1 MIENCH
7 QDNIIEMNFNN
18 MPCCL
23 KHLLIMNKMSEE
35 YLLSYEFGK
44 YLLKILKNIFEKNK
58 RIIRSNA
65 KINDN
70 IFKDFCLMITKNMSH
85 LYFVNKTNLAKYLCK
100 SVFNIYS
107 IQEFNNYKFRI
118 NEINS
123 IKNNLCCIYNKEKKF
138 HKAFKIIKELYE
150 ANKSNNNNDNLI
162 YLNNYIILYLK
173 SKTIIN
179 KDVYNKIN
187 TMKSFINQRINQI
200 SQLPKINDN
209 NMINSKKSYNTYSIS
224 EIQLYIFLYYNC
236 CNFISKCNNNQT
248 QIISYYKKGYELSM
262 FHFGESHHLTIKFKN
277 ILNKTLFKKVNL
289 KNVYKYNNNY
299 ENTKTTLTKSEINS
313 KLDEINSRLEKLG
326 NSFSPVKQLLSNY
339 YMEEQKLS
347 KNEDNY
353 KLNKN
358 NLKIKLYEK
367 DTQENNENKFNKINF
382 DNNILRDSINN
393 NKNKSLYN
401 NYSDYNIYNK
411 SQKENKQEIDKK
423 DIPKLVINLDNHN
436 NDELV
441 CTTLYQE
448 VKEEEIINEN
458 TNNKNIS
465 IPKLIIS
472 LDNHNN
478 DDLVCTTLYQ
488 EASENENEKKEE
500 EKNKIPIPKLVISLD
515 NHNND
520 DLVCTTLYQE
530 ASENENEKKEE
541 EKNKIPIPKLVI
553 SLDNHNNDNLECTTL
568 YQEMSEDEAEKANS
582 KEKKITLPKI
592 SLCLDQTNNDDY
604 VCETFFLPTDE
615 EKKEENKNTDSTKII
630 KSYSYDSK
638 KEESNKNVNK
648 INFSFNIIKSEDTEQ
663 NPITESE
670 NDEKNINS
678 TTNTNK
684 NINAMNNEELL
695 NKFFIDI
702 KFYRPLE
709 IKNNQKEEIFDIAK
723 FINEIKDKTSDN
735 ENKCDYKIR
744 ICEDKKYLIKLDMFT
759 NDSVKISLIDKN
771 DNNELFSSKYSY
783 NKIVNLYKIIRHDLC
798 LKNMETY
805 YHYSSYN
812 DYISR
817 TFLNFIT
824 INKEKGAFK
833 FKMAKKPLGL
843 CHCNIVVQLHFCKC
857 AFDMIVFSK
866 NYCRI
871 IFSSENDD
879 FNSMGIDTY
888 FDDESFDMLI
898 DSELLEDK
906 AYVYSF
912 KNNDL
917 NKNELLLELIKNIQK
932 CVNSYCSGVV
942 NVFDDIYLK
951 TNPNQKKLKELL
963 IFKLNISNKLND
975 CKLYVCEFGNRLCKV
990 VSVDQK
996 LVKLKGIIYSCEINE
1011 LFGYETNDIWN
1022 KLVCYQKVI
1031 FGQMILNSV
1040 FFNESNSRI
1049 CINKYEVINEL
1060 NFVKD
1065 LKVCN
1070 FSLIKL
1076 NQNLKY
1082 IKFTIYKSVG
1092 TCEYTK
1098 IIFVNSKN
1106 NINNLKLINIKDKL
1120 IDELNITTQSFDKGN
1135 DSLFT
1140 YLNID

>member
-7 QDNIIEMNFNN
+7 QDNMTELNFNN
-18 MPCCL
+18 LPCCI

-58 RIIRSNA
+58 RIIKSNT

-70 IFKDFCLMITKNMSH
+70 IFKDFCLMISKNMSH
-85 LYFVNKTNLAKYLCK
+85 LYFINKTKVAKYLCK
-100 SVFNIYS
+100 SVFNIYNT
-107 IQEFNNYKFRI
+107 QEFNNYKFRI

-138 HKAFKIIKELYE
+138 DKAFKIIIGLYD
-150 ANKSNNNNDNLI
+150 ANNTNNNNDNLI

-187 TMKSFINQRINQI
+187 TMKLIINQRINQI

-209 NMINSKKSYNTYSIS
+209 NIINNKKSYNIYTIS
-224 EIQLYIFLYYNC
+224 EIQLYLFLYYNC
-236 CNFISKCNNNQT
+236 CNFISKCNNNNQS
-248 QIISYYKKGYELSM
+248 QIISNYKKGYELSM
-262 FHFGESHHLTIKFKN
+262 FHFGENHHLTIKFKN

-289 KNVYKYNNNY
+289 KNGYRYNNSY

-313 KLDEINSRLEKLG
+313 KLDEINIRLERIG
-326 NSFSPVKQLLSNY
+326 NSISPVKQLLSNY
-339 YMEEQKLS
+339 YMEEQKMS

-353 KLNKN
+353 RLNKN
-358 NLKIKLYEK
+358 NSNIKLYAK
-367 DTQENNENKFNKINF
+367 DTKEKNDNNLNKVNF

-393 NKNKSLYN
+393 NKNDYLYN
-401 NYSDYNIYNK
+401 NDNYNINK
-411 SQKENKQEIDKK
+411 KENKQKNDKK
-423 DIPKLVINLDNHN
+423 DLPKLVINLDNHN

-448 VKEEEIINEN
+448 AKEEEIINEN
-458 TNNKNIS
+458 NNNIS
-465 IPKLIIS
+465 
-472 LDNHNN
+472 
-478 DDLVCTTLYQ
+478 
-488 EASENENEKKEE
+488 
-500 EKNKIPIPKLVISLD
+500 IPKLVISLD

-530 ASENENEKKEE
+530 ASHNENEKNEE
-541 EKNKIPIPKLVI
+541 EKENNKIPVPKLVI
-553 SLDNHNNDNLECTTL
+553 SLDNHNNDELECTTL
-568 YQEMSEDEAEKANS
+568 YQEMSENETEKPKNE
-582 KEKKITLPKI
+582 EKKIAIPKI

-604 VCETFFLPTDE
+604 VCETFFLSTDE
-615 EKKEENKNTDSTKII
+615 EKKEETQNTDNSKFI

-648 INFSFNIIKSEDTEQ
+648 INFSFNIIKSEDTDQ
-663 NPITESE
+663 NPATESE
-670 NDEKNINS
+670 NDENNANNANSITNNI
-678 TTNTNK
+678 NTNK
-684 NINAMNNEELL
+684 MNNEELL

-709 IKNNQKEEIFDIAK
+709 IKNNLKEEIFDIAK
-723 FINEIKDKTSDN
+723 FINEIKNKKCEK
-735 ENKCDYKIR
+735 ENKFDFKIR
-744 ICEDKKYLIKLDMFT
+744 ICEDKKYLIKLEMFT
-759 NDSVKISLIDKN
+759 NDSVKIILIDKN
-771 DNNELFSSKYSY
+771 ENNELFSSKYSF

-798 LKNMETY
+798 LKNMGTY

-817 TFLNFIT
+817 TFLDFIT
-824 INKEKGAFK
+824 INKEKEAFK

-843 CHCNIVVQLHFCKC
+843 CHCNIVIQLHFCKC
-857 AFDMIVFSK
+857 VFDMIVFSK

-888 FDDESFDMLI
+888 FDNESFDMLI
-898 DSELLEDK
+898 DTELLEDK
-906 AYVYSF
+906 SYVYSF

-942 NVFDDIYLK
+942 NVFDDIYPK

-1011 LFGYETNDIWN
+1011 LFGYETNDLWN
-1022 KLVCYQKVI
+1022 KLLSYQKVI

-1060 NFVKD
+1060 NLVKD

-1076 NQNLKY
+1076 NENLTY
-1082 IKFTIYKSVG
+1082 IKFTIYMSVG
-1092 TCEYTK
+1092 TWEYTK

-1106 NINNLKLINIKDKL
+1106 DINNLKLINIKDKL
-1120 IDELNITTQSFDKGN
+1120 TDELNVTIQSFNKGN

>member
-7 QDNIIEMNFNN
+7 QDNMIELNFNN
-18 MPCCL
+18 LPCCI
-23 KHLLIMNKMSEE
+23 KHLLIMNKISEE

-58 RIIRSNA
+58 RIIKSNT

-70 IFKDFCLMITKNMSH
+70 IFEDFCLMISKSMSH
-85 LYFVNKTNLAKYLCK
+85 LYFINKTNIAKYLCK
-100 SVFNIYS
+100 SIFNIYNT
-107 IQEFNNYKFRI
+107 QEFNNYKFRI
-118 NEINS
+118 NEINC

-138 HKAFKIIKELYE
+138 DKAFKIIKELYD
-150 ANKSNNNNDNLI
+150 SNNIINNDDNLI

-173 SKTIIN
+173 SKTVINKDIYHKINIMKAIIN
-179 KDVYNKIN
+179 K
-187 TMKSFINQRINQI
+187 RISQI
-200 SQLPKINDN
+200 SQLPKINDIN
-209 NMINSKKSYNTYSIS
+209 ITNSKKGYNIYTIS
-224 EIQLYIFLYYNC
+224 EIQLYLFLYYNY
-236 CNFISKCNNNQT
+236 CNFITKFNNNQS
-248 QIISYYKKGYELSM
+248 QVISHYKKGYELSM
-262 FHFGESHHLTIKFKN
+262 FHFGENHHLTIKFKN

-289 KNVYKYNNNY
+289 KNGYRYNDKY

-313 KLDEINSRLEKLG
+313 KLDEINSRLERIG
-326 NSFSPVKQLLSNY
+326 NSISPVKQLLSNY
-339 YMEEQKLS
+339 YIEEQKIS

-353 KLNKN
+353 RLNKN
-358 NLKIKLYEK
+358 NSNIKLYAKETKEK
-367 DTQENNENKFNKINF
+367 NDNNFNKINF

-393 NKNKSLYN
+393 NKSNYIN
-401 NYSDYNIYNK
+401 NNNNDNDSYNIK
-411 SQKENKQEIDKK
+411 QKEIKKEIEKK

-458 TNNKNIS
+458 NNNNIS
-465 IPKLIIS
+465 
-472 LDNHNN
+472 
-478 DDLVCTTLYQ
+478 
-488 EASENENEKKEE
+488 
-500 EKNKIPIPKLVISLD
+500 IPKLVISLD

-530 ASENENEKKEE
+530 VSENENEKEKES
-541 EKNKIPIPKLVI
+541 NKIPLPKLVV
-553 SLDNHNNDNLECTTL
+553 SLDNHNNDELECTTL
-568 YQEMSEDEAEKANS
+568 YQEMSENETEKTKND
-582 KEKKITLPKI
+582 EKKIALPKI

-604 VCETFFLPTDE
+604 VCETFFLSTDE
-615 EKKEENKNTDSTKII
+615 EKKESKNNDSNKIN

-648 INFSFNIIKSEDTEQ
+648 INFSFNIIKSEDNEQ
-663 NPITESE
+663 NPVNESE
-670 NDEKNINS
+670 NDENNENTT
-678 TTNTNK
+678 TTNTN
-684 NINAMNNEELL
+684 INTSTMNNEELL

-709 IKNNQKEEIFDIAK
+709 IKNNQKEEIFDITK
-723 FINEIKDKTSDN
+723 FINEIKDKKSEN
-735 ENKCDYKIR
+735 ENNSDYKIR
-744 ICEDKKYLIKLDMFT
+744 ICEDKKYLIKLEMFT
-759 NDSVKISLIDKN
+759 NDSVKICLIDKN
-771 DNNELFSSKYSY
+771 DNNELFSSKYSF

-805 YHYSSYN
+805 YNYSSYN

-824 INKEKGAFK
+824 INKEKEAFK

-843 CHCNIVVQLHFCKC
+843 CHCNIVIQLHFCKC
-857 AFDMIVFSK
+857 VFDMVVFSK

-898 DSELLEDK
+898 DTELLEDK
-906 AYVYSF
+906 SYVYSF

-917 NKNELLLELIKNIQK
+917 NNNELLLELIKNIQK
-932 CVNSYCSGVV
+932 CVNSYCSGVA
-942 NVFDDIYLK
+942 NVFDDIYPK
-951 TNPNQKKLKELL
+951 TNPNQKKLKDLL

-1011 LFGYETNDIWN
+1011 LFGYETNDLWN
-1022 KLVCYQKVI
+1022 KLLSYQKVI

-1060 NFVKD
+1060 NLVKD

-1076 NQNLKY
+1076 NENLTY
-1082 IKFTIYKSVG
+1082 IKFTIYMSVG
-1092 TCEYTK
+1092 TWEYTK
-1098 IIFVNSKN
+1098 IIFINSKN
-1106 NINNLKLINIKDKL
+1106 DINNLKLINIKEKL
-1120 IDELNITTQSFDKGN
+1120 TDELNVTIQSFSKGN